1 MNETWTG
8 TEKQIAWAQ
17 DIKDGLLPEVN
28 ALAKLYNLT
37 TEEIDYLDGG
47 KGMDRINEF
56 DAKANEYGASYYGI
70 IRVDEK
76 YRARVTRAVAAINE
90 CMNAKWF
97 IDFGRSTA
105 EFAIKSA
112 MGQGGMPGGRLI

>member
-37 TEEIDYLDGG
+37 AEDIDYLDGG
-47 KGMDRINEF
+47 KGMSRINEF
-56 DAKANEYGASYYGI
+56 DAKAREYGASYAGI
-70 IRVDEK
+70 VQVDEK
-76 YRARVTRAVAAINE
+76 YLARLNRAVTAIHE
-90 CMNAKWF
+90 CVNAKWF

-112 MGQGGMPGGRLI
+112 MGQGGMPGERLI